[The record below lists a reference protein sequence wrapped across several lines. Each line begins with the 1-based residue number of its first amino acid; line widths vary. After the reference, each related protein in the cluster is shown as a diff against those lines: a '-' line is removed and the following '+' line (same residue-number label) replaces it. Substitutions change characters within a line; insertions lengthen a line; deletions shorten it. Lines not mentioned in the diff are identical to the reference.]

1 MDMRFLILS
10 STRDFRASLP
20 GLLNLAAGLAA
31 LGRDTEAFR
40 VRRDSIAA
48 TLGRLSY
55 VASYLV
61 GETDG
66 ILPNFVICGQMTAM
80 VESPRESNGAVVAS
94 GCSHSVA
101 SVGDKLHNKLCLFSS
116 SPRSPSSVII
126 SLFLLALPVS
136 LSVSLCRSVYA
147 CKSIRRPQNTSTF
160 L

>member
-1 MDMRFLILS
+1 MGNAGTDGIDTLPVGPEMSAYRMDMRFLILS

-66 ILPNFVICGQMTAM
+66 ILPNFVI
-80 VESPRESNGAVVAS
+80 
-94 GCSHSVA
+94 
-101 SVGDKLHNKLCLFSS
+101 
-116 SPRSPSSVII
+116 
-126 SLFLLALPVS
+126 
-136 LSVSLCRSVYA
+136 
-147 CKSIRRPQNTSTF
+147 
-160 L
+160 